1 MSYDDGPYD
10 FEAYDHVDDDA
21 DDPVACA
28 ECGAEVYAL
37 GDRCPKCGY
46 WIVQGVG
53 AEKLD
58 IRRPHRNTKLIAV
71 CLLIMIAA
79 FLLFG
84 WIMPLFA

>member
-1 MSYDDGPYD
+1 MPYDDGPYE
-10 FEAYDHVDDDA
+10 FEACDHDDDDVDDL
-21 DDPVACA
+21 VTCG

-46 WIVQGVG
+46 WMVQGIG

-58 IRRPHRNTKLIAV
+58 IRRPYRNVKLIAW
-71 CLLIMIAA
+71 CLLLLFAA